1 MARALIVQLGRTGLS
16 FARFYREHGYEID
29 IVDTRAEPP
38 AAADLEKVAPELRPR
53 RVASYR
59 DLELASYDAVAVSPG
74 VPPAELPP
82 DTSVLGDLDCF
93 LNEYQGSW
101 APATPGRPQLV
112 AVTGTNG
119 KSTVAHLTVDLL
131 VAAGHDAVAVGNIGY
146 PMLDAWLDWEQRQQ
160 WPDYIVLELSS
171 FQLAR
176 LGQPLMAD
184 VACVLNC
191 APDHLDWHGDFASY
205 RAAKEK
211 IYEGARIGVFNH
223 AEAGAAA
230 AAGQADVTVSFGTS
244 GPEAGAGWTA
254 NCTAIT
260 KRGAERGYGQ
270 EQLLSRGIM
279 PLSACA
285 ALTIAEQTAPELKLQ
300 VALNVLARSKGLR
313 HRFEQVACEGE
324 LRFINDSKSTNVAA
338 AAAALAAL
346 SGPCV
351 LIAGGDDKGQD
362 FGPLLEA
369 VRAKAQGVIVIDD
382 DDCKLAQALR
392 AGDIEVRCLPSMQ
405 EAVAAAAE
413 QARELGIDTVLLSP
427 ACASFDRYADY
438 AARGEAFTAA
448 VEQLQAGADRV

>member
-29 IVDTRAEPP
+29 IVDVRAEPP
-38 AAADLEKVAPELRPR
+38 AAADLEQIAPELRPR
-53 RVASYR
+53 RVKSYR
-59 DLELASYDAVAVSPG
+59 EIDPASYDAVAVSPG
-74 VPPAELPP
+74 VPLTELPP
-82 DTSVLGDLDCF
+82 DTCAIGDLNCF
-93 LNEYQGSW
+93 LDEYQGSW

-119 KSTVAHLTVDLL
+119 KSTVTSLTADLL
-131 VAAGHDAVAVGNIGY
+131 AAAGHDAVAVGNIGY
-146 PMLDAWLDWEQRQQ
+146 PLLDAWLDWEGREQ
-160 WPDYIVLELSS
+160 WPGYIVMELSS

-176 LGQPLMAD
+176 LRQPLMAD

-211 IYEGARIGVFNH
+211 IFEGARIGVFNH

-230 AAGQADVTVSFGTS
+230 AAGQADVSVSFGTS
-244 GPEAGAGWTA
+244 DAGASAGWTA

-260 KRGAERGYGQ
+260 KQGAARGYGQ
-270 EQLLSRGIM
+270 EQLLRRGIM

-285 ALTIAEQTAPELKLQ
+285 ALTIAEQADPELGLEA
-300 VALNVLARSKGLR
+300 ALDVLASSKGLR
-313 HRFEQVACEGE
+313 HRFEQVGCEGE
-324 LRFINDSKSTNVAA
+324 LRFVNDSKSTNVAA

-362 FGPLLEA
+362 FQPLLEA
-369 VRAKAQGVIVIDD
+369 VRAKARGVIVIDD

-405 EAVAAAAE
+405 EAVAAAAA
-413 QARELGIDTVLLSP
+413 QAREWGIDTVLLSP

>member
-16 FARFYREHGYEID
+16 FARFYREHGYQID

-38 AAADLEKVAPELRPR
+38 AAADLEQVAPELRLR
-53 RVASYR
+53 RVKSYR
-59 DLELASYDAVAVSPG
+59 ELNPASYDAVAVSPG
-74 VPPAELPP
+74 VPPTELPP
-82 DTSVLGDLDCF
+82 DTCAIGDLNCF
-93 LNEYQGSW
+93 LDEYQGSW

-119 KSTVAHLTVDLL
+119 KSTVTSLTADLL
-131 VAAGHDAVAVGNIGY
+131 AAAGHDAVAVGNIGY
-146 PMLDAWLDWEQRQQ
+146 PLLDAWLDWEGREQ
-160 WPDYIVLELSS
+160 WPDYIVMELSS

-176 LGQPLMAD
+176 LRQPLMAD

-211 IYEGARIGVFNH
+211 IFEGARTGVFNH

-230 AAGQADVTVSFGTS
+230 AAGQADVTVSFGIS
-244 GPEAGAGWTA
+244 GPDAGAGWTA

-260 KRGAERGYGQ
+260 KQGAERGYDQ
-270 EQLLSRGIM
+270 EQLLRRGIM

-285 ALTIAEQTAPELKLQ
+285 ALTIAEQADPELGLE
-300 VALNVLARSKGLR
+300 VALDVLASSKGLR
-313 HRFEQVACEGE
+313 HRFEQVACSGE
-324 LRFINDSKSTNVAA
+324 LRFVNDSKSTNVAA

-351 LIAGGDDKGQD
+351 LIAGGEDKGQD
-362 FGPLLEA
+362 FQPLLEA
-369 VRAKAQGVIVIDD
+369 VRAKARGVIVIDD
-382 DDCKLAQALR
+382 DGCKLAQALR

-405 EAVAAAAE
+405 AAVAAAAA

-448 VEQLQAGADRV
+448 VEQLQAGADRA

>member
-1 MARALIVQLGRTGLS
+1 MARALIFQLGRTGLS
-16 FARFYREHGYEID
+16 FARFYRERGFEID

-38 AAADLEKVAPELRPR
+38 AAADLKKVAPELRPR

-59 DLELASYDAVAVSPG
+59 DLEPASYDAVAVSPG

-82 DTSVLGDLDCF
+82 DTSALGDLDCF
-93 LNEYQGSW
+93 LDEYQGSW
-101 APATPGRPQLV
+101 APATPGRPLLV

-119 KSTVAHLTVDLL
+119 KSTVTRLAADLL
-131 VAAGHDAVAVGNIGY
+131 AAAGHDAVAVGNIGY
-146 PMLDAWLDWEQRQQ
+146 PLLDAWLDWEQRQQ
-160 WPDYIVLELSS
+160 WPDYIVIELSS

-176 LGQPLMAD
+176 LRQPLMAD

-244 GPEAGAGWTA
+244 GPDAGAGWTA

-260 KRGAERGYGQ
+260 KRGAERGYDQ

-285 ALTIAEQTAPELKLQ
+285 ALTLAEQADPELGLE
-300 VALNVLARSKGLR
+300 VALDVLASSKGLR
-313 HRFEQVACEGE
+313 HRFEQVACEGK
-324 LRFINDSKSTNVAA
+324 LRFVNDSKSTNVAA

-362 FGPLLEA
+362 CGPLLEA

-392 AGDIEVRCLPSMQ
+392 AGGIEVRCLPSMQ
-405 EAVAAAAE
+405 EAVAAAAA

-438 AARGEAFTAA
+438 AARGEAFIAA
-448 VEQLQAGADRV
+448 VEQLQAGANHV

>member
-16 FARFYREHGYEID
+16 FARFYREQGFEID

-38 AAADLEKVAPELRPR
+38 AAADLEKVAPGSRPR
-53 RVASYR
+53 RIASYR
-59 DLELASYDAVAVSPG
+59 EIDPASYDAIAVSPG
-74 VPPAELPP
+74 VPPTELPP
-82 DTSVLGDLDCF
+82 AIHASGDLNSF
-93 LNEYQGSW
+93 LDEYQGSW

-112 AVTGTNG
+112 AITGTNG
-119 KSTVAHLTVDLL
+119 KSTVTRLAADLL
-131 VAAGHDAVAVGNIGY
+131 AAAGHDAVAVGNIGY
-146 PMLDAWLDWEQRQQ
+146 PLLDAWMDWEQRQQ
-160 WPDYIVLELSS
+160 WPDYVIAELSS

-176 LGQPLMAD
+176 LDQPLMAD

-191 APDHLDWHGDFASY
+191 SPDHLDWHGDFASY

-211 IYEGARIGVFNH
+211 IYAGARIGVFNH

-260 KRGAERGYGQ
+260 KQGAERGCDQ

-285 ALTIAEQTAPELKLQ
+285 ALTIAEQADPELRLE
-300 VALNVLARSKGLR
+300 VVLDVLARSKGLR
-313 HRFEQVACEGE
+313 HRFEQVACAGE
-324 LRFINDSKSTNVAA
+324 LRFVNDSKSTNVAA

-351 LIAGGDDKGQD
+351 LIAGGEDKGQD
-362 FGPLLEA
+362 FAPLLAA
-369 VRAKAQGVIVIDD
+369 VRAKAPGVVVIDD
-382 DDCKLAQALR
+382 EDCNLAQALR
-392 AGDIEVRCLPSMQ
+392 AGGIEVRCLPAMQ
-405 EAVAAAAE
+405 EAVAAAAA

-448 VEQLQAGADRV
+448 VEQLQTGTSRV